1 MEQNKNLENFL
12 NLVSNESSGWLAKA
26 QWREDNKQWLDRSA
40 KIAIKILSKLRNN
53 RNEGKSP
60 SSQIELAELMGVKPQ
75 QVNSIVKGVENLQL
89 QTISRIEMAL
99 GIQLV
104 EVCKTYEVTTQV
116 NINSKSFVSSISE
129 EYVMTFSNKNSD
141 WSYPSKFSENDS
153 INDKNAGNTQY
164 AMAA

>member
-1 MEQNKNLENFL
+1 MNNKTFAEILDKIAIQDTT
-12 NLVSNESSGWLAKA
+12 WIKKA
-26 QWREDNKQWLDRSA
+26 QWREDNKEWLDRSA

-60 SSQIELAELMGVKPQ
+60 STQIELAELMGVKPQ

-104 EVCKTYEVTTQV
+104 EVCKTYEAVTQV
-116 NINSKSFVSSISE
+116 NINPKPFVNSISE
-129 EYVMTFSNKNSD
+129 DYIMTFPNENCD
-141 WSYPSKFSENDS
+141 WLYAEKFSENDL
-153 INDKNAGNTQY
+153 IKDKNMGNTQY